1 MSCLIVGGGELDKI
15 WAQGFAAMHPDAMTI
30 ACDSGIRFFRD
41 IFECPDIF
49 VGDFDS
55 ADPELV
61 SYYEEKEQ
69 TLMHPLPV
77 HKDVTDSEEA
87 LHIAL
92 AAGCDPIYLIGMTGG
107 RIDHTLAN
115 VQMLRQAARAGV
127 RAFILDPL
135 TRAYIISAASSSDP
149 VSSYMSVKEFESVN
163 SDPVG
168 AEAGKQPTSG
178 YHSDDPCELNILR
191 DCTYG
196 DYISLV
202 PVGGPVIGLT
212 ITGAEYPLTN
222 ANLTGD
228 NSLGISNQ
236 FSDDEITISF
246 RYGDLLVIESRD
258 ASV

>member
-135 TRAYIISAASSSDP
+135 TRAYIISAVSRTDSSIGSTDDADSVMNSIPP
-149 VSSYMSVKEFESVN
+149 VLRLHRN
-163 SDPVG
+163 
-168 AEAGKQPTSG
+168 EA
-178 YHSDDPCELNILR
+178 
-191 DCTYG
+191 YG

-202 PVGGPVIGLT
+202 PLGGPVIGLT

-236 FSDDEITISF
+236 FSDDEIAISF

>member
-1 MSCLIVGGGELDKI
+1 MSCLIVGGGELDTV

-107 RIDHTLAN
+107 RLDHTLGN
-115 VQMLRQAARAGV
+115 IQMLRQAARAGV
-127 RAFILDPL
+127 RACLIDPL
-135 TRAYIISAASSSDP
+135 TRAYIVSADHPSGAVLSYASALETSDP
-149 VSSYMSVKEFESVN
+149 IDTGIGEQQMSEDRSE
-163 SDPVG
+163 DL
-168 AEAGKQPTSG
+168 
-178 YHSDDPCELNILR
+178 CELRLHR
-191 DCTYG
+191 DSAYG
-196 DYISLV
+196 QYFSLV
-202 PVGGPVIGLT
+202 PIGGPVTGLT
-212 ITGAEYPLTN
+212 IKGAEYPLTD
-222 ANLTGD
+222 ALLPGD

-236 FSDDEITISF
+236 FADDEVAISF
-246 RYGDLLVIESRD
+246 RSGELLVIESRD
-258 ASV
+258 A